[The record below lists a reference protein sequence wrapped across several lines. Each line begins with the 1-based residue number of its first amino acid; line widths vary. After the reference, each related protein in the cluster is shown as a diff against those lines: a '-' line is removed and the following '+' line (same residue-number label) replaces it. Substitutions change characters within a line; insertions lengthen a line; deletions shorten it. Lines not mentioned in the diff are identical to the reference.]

1 MHKARLLTGELVAV
15 KIQYAGL
22 ESAVAADL
30 ATFSGLAA
38 VAGAAFPD
46 FKLGWV
52 GTLLCQRRCQD
63 VQQLSES
70 QLIGAA
76 P

>member
-1 MHKARLLTGELVAV
+1 MAV

-38 VAGAAFPD
+38 IAGTAFPD

-52 GTLLCQRRCQD
+52 RAPHLLLCRQRAGS
-63 VQQLSES
+63 SEAK
-70 QLIGAA
+70 LISHAA
-76 P
+76 

>member
-1 MHKARLLTGELVAV
+1 MHILLSSIVPCECQVHKATLLTGEPVAV

-38 VAGAAFPD
+38 IAGTAFPD

-52 GTLLCQRRCQD
+52 RPLHWQLCRQM
-63 VQQLSES
+63 
-70 QLIGAA
+70 
-76 P
+76 